1 MKLYF
6 LRHGEAGDPAQWE
19 GNDAERPLTDDGRRR
34 MALEA
39 RTMRRLEL
47 GVDRVI
53 TSPLLRARQT
63 AEIVAVELKR
73 KDRLVTDPRLGPDFG
88 PERLVEIL
96 RDNLD
101 GHVRLAD
108 LAGACDL
115 SVSYFARSF
124 KASFGVSC
132 HRWLVDRR
140 VERAQELLALTDTP
154 LVEVASQ
161 SGFGDQAA
169 FTRTFLCGHQTR
181 RSSIS
186 CRDRCRTPWISG
198 ASGPPEVR
206 PSGSPLTTRAYRI
219 R

>member
-73 KDRLVTDPRLGPDFG
+73 KDRLVTDSRLGLDFE
-88 PERLVEIL
+88 PERLAEIL
-96 RDNLD
+96 RDNQDVHDLMLVGHEPSMSATIGRLIGGGRIELKKGGLVRTDVPDPAQLSGEMEWLLPPRALLLD
-101 GHVRLAD
+101 E
-108 LAGACDL
+108 
-115 SVSYFARSF
+115 
-124 KASFGVSC
+124 
-132 HRWLVDRR
+132 RR
-140 VERAQELLALTDTP
+140 
-154 LVEVASQ
+154 
-161 SGFGDQAA
+161 
-169 FTRTFLCGHQTR
+169 
-181 RSSIS
+181 
-186 CRDRCRTPWISG
+186 
-198 ASGPPEVR
+198 
-206 PSGSPLTTRAYRI
+206 
-219 R
+219 

>member
-73 KDRLVTDPRLGPDFG
+73 KDRVVTDSRLGPDFG
-88 PERLVEIL
+88 PERLAEIL
-96 RDNLD
+96 RDNQDVHDLMLV
-101 GHVRLAD
+101 GHEPSMSATIGRLIGGGRVELKKGGLARTDVPNPAQLSGELEWLLPPRALLAD
-108 LAGACDL
+108 E
-115 SVSYFARSF
+115 
-124 KASFGVSC
+124 
-132 HRWLVDRR
+132 RR
-140 VERAQELLALTDTP
+140 
-154 LVEVASQ
+154 
-161 SGFGDQAA
+161 
-169 FTRTFLCGHQTR
+169 
-181 RSSIS
+181 
-186 CRDRCRTPWISG
+186 
-198 ASGPPEVR
+198 
-206 PSGSPLTTRAYRI
+206 
-219 R
+219 